1 MRIQYTIAESNSVLN
16 YEVLTACLH
25 VEHRCLQVSA
35 PSLSTAVEITH
46 VLETVKST
54 DLQAGS
60 WLNVIGYVRRSPA
73 SKSKRKRAE
82 EPAPTLL
89 PQILVQAILIWNAG
103 AVSLFEYEKTLSR
116 QQEARKLA
124 IEAVEAHVQP
134 RISLQNA

>member
-54 DLQAGS
+54 DLHVGS
-60 WLNVIGYVRRSPA
+60 WLNIIGYVRRSLA
-73 SKSKRKRAE
+73 SRNKRKRAQD
-82 EPAPTLL
+82 PAPVLQ
-89 PQILVQAILIWNAG
+89 PQVIVQAILIWNAG
-103 AVSLFEYEKTLSR
+103 AVSISEYERTLSC

-124 IEAVEAHVQP
+124 IEAIAEHVEP
-134 RISLQNA
+134 

>member
-54 DLQAGS
+54 DLHVGS
-60 WLNVIGYVRRSPA
+60 WLNIVGYVRRSLA
-73 SKSKRKRAE
+73 SRNKRKRAKD
-82 EPAPTLL
+82 PAPVLQ
-89 PQILVQAILIWNAG
+89 PQVIVQAILIWNAG
-103 AVSLFEYEKTLSR
+103 AVSISEYERTLSH

-124 IEAVEAHVQP
+124 IEAIAEHVEP
-134 RISLQNA
+134 

>member
-1 MRIQYTIAESNSVLN
+1 MVN
-16 YEVLTACLH
+16 YEIRSAYLH
-25 VEHRCLQVSA
+25 VEHRCLPDPT
-35 PSLSTAVEITH
+35 PSLSNAVEITQ

-73 SKSKRKRAE
+73 RKNKRKRAE

-103 AVSLFEYEKTLSR
+103 AVSLFEYERTLSR

-124 IEAVEAHVQP
+124 IEAVEEHVQP